1 MQPIIFYLI
10 STRITMFVNEGT
22 ITSNN
27 RQTIVTITGYV
38 LIEIENNGP
47 FVFGFGAEM
56 YM

>member
-1 MQPIIFYLI
+1 
-10 STRITMFVNEGT
+10 MFVNEGT
-22 ITSNN
+22 ISSNN